1 MPCKT
6 DLSEVTAH
14 PPALSCAERHA
25 LVECCGEAA
34 CFQLDWLDDLH
45 RRPPPDRDALWL
57 IRPHRIDRE
66 DH

>member
-6 DLSEVTAH
+6 DLSEVTAR
-14 PPALSCAERHA
+14 PPALSCAERQA
-25 LVECCGEAA
+25 LMDCCGETA

-45 RRPPPDRDALWL
+45 RRPQPHRDASRHA
-57 IRPHRIDRE
+57 RPHRNDRE